1 MEKHDNYLNDSKGE
15 CQLKP
20 ACTGKQRFKWKWKA
34 SGIKNKGNEPCVH
47 NKAFLLRRLLQQMDF
62 CVNGATQG
70 AGEAPAIDTKIH
82 LLYTSGK
89 QKCIIKCHNP
99 AGGRF

>member
-1 MEKHDNYLNDSKGE
+1 
-15 CQLKP
+15 
-20 ACTGKQRFKWKWKA
+20 
-34 SGIKNKGNEPCVH
+34 
-47 NKAFLLRRLLQQMDF
+47 MDF

-89 QKCIIKCHNP
+89 QKCIIKGENL
-99 AGGRF
+99 AGYGVLKK

>member
-1 MEKHDNYLNDSKGE
+1 M
-15 CQLKP
+15 KP
-20 ACTGKQRFKWKWKA
+20 SRTGKAAGSWKRKA
-34 SGIKNKGNEPCVH
+34 CGIKNKGNEPCVH

-89 QKCIIKCHNP
+89 QKCIIKCHNL

>member
-1 MEKHDNYLNDSKGE
+1 
-15 CQLKP
+15 
-20 ACTGKQRFKWKWKA
+20 
-34 SGIKNKGNEPCVH
+34 
-47 NKAFLLRRLLQQMDF
+47 MDF

-89 QKCIIKCHNP
+89 QKSINLCENDANFLLCAKQAKCKDCV
-99 AGGRF
+99 AVKTGWV